1 VRAEDWEEVD
11 HKNGSYAIKLKIG
24 VPKGKRKVDVGMYG
38 AALQDRPETE

>member
-1 VRAEDWEEVD
+1 MRAEDWEEV
-11 HKNGSYAIKLKIG
+11 GSYAIKLKIG